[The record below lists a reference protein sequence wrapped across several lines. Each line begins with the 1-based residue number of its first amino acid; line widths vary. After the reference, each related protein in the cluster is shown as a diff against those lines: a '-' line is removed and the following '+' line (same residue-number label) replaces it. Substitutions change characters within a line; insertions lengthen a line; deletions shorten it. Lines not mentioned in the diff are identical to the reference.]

1 MSDPYGKA
9 KGGRLTFKGG
19 SLATRTKSI
28 DKKHNKK
35 KKKHTK
41 STAAATDEFH
51 SEEAAGLATEEV
63 EVEVEEKEEEEAPS
77 AASAAAGGG
86 GGDIYTIDAA
96 KRRKYDELFPV
107 EAKRFGYDPKSKAKS
122 VEEALDDRVQ
132 KKADRY
138 CVKIL
143 FLNLCESGLNLLYLV
158 PSCGTTD
165 VMFGTLWGDWAFKEV
180 SLLLGMD

>member
-1 MSDPYGKA
+1 MSDPYGKV

-28 DKKHNKK
+28 DKKQNKK
-35 KKKHTK
+35 KKKHPK

-51 SEEAAGLATEEV
+51 SEEAAGLPTEEV
-63 EVEVEEKEEEEAPS
+63 EEEEEAPS
-77 AASAAAGGG
+77 AASAPAEGG

-122 VEEALDDRVQ
+122 VEEALEDRVK

-138 CVKIL
+138 CK
-143 FLNLCESGLNLLYLV
+143 
-158 PSCGTTD
+158 
-165 VMFGTLWGDWAFKEV
+165 
-180 SLLLGMD
+180 